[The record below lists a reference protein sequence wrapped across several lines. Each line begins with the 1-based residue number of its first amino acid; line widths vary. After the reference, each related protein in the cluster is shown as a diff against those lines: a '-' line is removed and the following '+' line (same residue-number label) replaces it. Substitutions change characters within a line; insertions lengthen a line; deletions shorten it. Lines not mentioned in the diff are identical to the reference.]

1 MQKPPFLPIGS
12 QGVDRQT
19 CQAAYS
25 MIAAVLRRLQKEGS
39 YGGLFQVLN
48 EDFRDYSPAVV
59 LGIPGSAFTLDKA
72 VIPEGFKLRV
82 VIRNDKMVMVS
93 ADRWSLQAIRDVPLA
108 IREVSLG
115 ELRQLNEA
123 GSFGGYF
130 AKKGSPGAAS
140 GVDSAIIGVTAA
152 HVVPTAKAGTLLTSP
167 STLELTGRLRLNLPY
182 SERAPPETRRHLVT
196 GRDNEVKEILS
207 KYRLVADE
215 GGLSIQGFQ
224 RKVVPVGR
232 TIGVTCFST
241 FYKRN
246 DILSHHNRLLAA
258 EEAPQFELPETR
270 ETQVDVA
277 GFYTVREW
285 YAQQCSHRLLH
296 LLTFIDYAG
305 GALIRSQLALERE
318 FKNELTHVGF

>member
-1 MQKPPFLPIGS
+1 MPGHPWMARAIHGW
-12 QGVDRQT
+12 
-19 CQAAYS
+19 
-25 MIAAVLRRLQKEGS
+25 
-39 YGGLFQVLN
+39 
-48 EDFRDYSPAVV
+48 
-59 LGIPGSAFTLDKA
+59 PGST
-72 VIPEGFKLRV
+72 VGPE
-82 VIRNDKMVMVS
+82 
-93 ADRWSLQAIRDVPLA
+93 Q
-108 IREVSLG
+108 
-115 ELRQLNEA
+115 
-123 GSFGGYF
+123 
-130 AKKGSPGAAS
+130 
-140 GVDSAIIGVTAA
+140 
-152 HVVPTAKAGTLLTSP
+152 
-167 STLELTGRLRLNLPY
+167 LTGRLRLNLPY
-182 SERAPPETRRHLVT
+182 SEKAPPETRRHLVT

-305 GALIRSQLALERE
+305 GALIWSQLALEGE